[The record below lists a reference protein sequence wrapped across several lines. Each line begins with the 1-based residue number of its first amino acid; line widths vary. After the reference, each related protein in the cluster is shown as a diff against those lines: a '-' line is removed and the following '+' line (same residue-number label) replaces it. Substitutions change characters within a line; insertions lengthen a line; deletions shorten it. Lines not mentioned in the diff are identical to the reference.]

1 MTTESKEIKF
11 VFRDSDGKDLIG
23 SSFIVDSGI
32 NWIELEK
39 RLAEFLKGYTGKDER
54 ISAALLCNNWMTLKG
69 FPDGMHFFINWN
81 NEWGFVSAY
90 LFRKKEGE

>member
-39 RLAEFLKGYTGKDER
+39 RLAEFLKGYTGK
-54 ISAALLCNNWMTLKG
+54 
-69 FPDGMHFFINWN
+69 
-81 NEWGFVSAY
+81 VS
-90 LFRKKEGE
+90 E